1 MKLDLLAIAAHPDDV
16 ELTCGGTLIKMAQ
29 LGYKTGV
36 LDLTRGEMGT
46 RGTPETRLQE
56 AQRAGE
62 IMGVAVRSNLS
73 LPDARLEVSE
83 EYKLAVAAK
92 IREWQ
97 PHTMILPYWEGRHPD
112 HYNGAKLSYEG
123 CFLAGLKQLSL
134 PGEAFR
140 PFKILYSTTYDET
153 VRPSF
158 AVDITA
164 QFERR
169 HEAILAYESQFRPK
183 KREDSS
189 KVHIPLDEL
198 EDRVNLT
205 SRYYGRMIGVKY
217 AEPFLVR
224 EILQVDDVVKMPVR
238 SV

>member
-46 RGTPETRLQE
+46 RGTPEMRLQE
-56 AQRAGE
+56 SQRAGE
-62 IMGVAVRSNLS
+62 IMGVAVRANLS

-97 PHTMILPYWEGRHPD
+97 PHTVILPYWEGRHPD
-112 HYNGAKLSYEG
+112 HYNAAKLSYEG
-123 CFLAGLKQLSL
+123 CFLAGLKQLPL
-134 PGEAFR
+134 PGEPFR

-205 SRYYGRMIGVKY
+205 SRHYGRLIGVKY

-224 EILQVDDVVKMPVR
+224 EILQVDDVVKMPIR
-238 SV
+238 SI

>member
-46 RGTPETRLQE
+46 RGTPEIRLQE
-56 AQRAGE
+56 SQRAGE
-62 IMGVAVRSNLS
+62 IMGLAVRANLS

-97 PHTMILPYWEGRHPD
+97 PQTVILPYWEGRHPD
-112 HYNGAKLSYEG
+112 HYNAAKLSYEG
-123 CFLAGLKQLSL
+123 CFLAGLKQLSI

-205 SRYYGRMIGVKY
+205 SRHYGRMIGVKY

-224 EILQVDDVVKMPVR
+224 EILQIDDVVKMPVR

>member
-1 MKLDLLAIAAHPDDV
+1 MRLDLLAIAAHPDDV

-46 RGTPETRLQE
+46 RGTPETRVQE

-62 IMGVAVRSNLS
+62 IMGVAIRANLS

-97 PHTMILPYWEGRHPD
+97 PHTVILPYWEGRHPD
-112 HYNGAKLSYEG
+112 HYNAAKLSYEG
-123 CFLAGLKQLSL
+123 CFLAGLRQLSL

-183 KREDSS
+183 KRDDSS

-205 SRYYGRMIGVKY
+205 SLHYGRMIGVKY

-238 SV
+238 SI

>member
-16 ELTCGGTLIKMAQ
+16 ELTCGGTLIKMGQ
-29 LGYKTGV
+29 KGYKTGV

-46 RGTPETRLQE
+46 RGTPETRLHE
-56 AQRAGE
+56 AARAAK
-62 IMGVAVRSNLS
+62 IMGLKMRANLG
-73 LPDARLEVSE
+73 LPDARLEVNE
-83 EYKLAVAAK
+83 RYKFAVAAK

-97 PHTMILPYWEGRHPD
+97 PHTVILPYWEGRHPD
-112 HYNGAKLSYEG
+112 HYTAARLAYEG
-123 CFLAGLKQLSL
+123 CFLAGLKQLAL

-169 HEAILAYESQFRPK
+169 RQAILAYESQFRLK
-183 KREDSS
+183 KRERNA

-198 EDRVNLT
+198 ENRVNLT
-205 SRYYGRMIGVKY
+205 SRYYGRMIGVQY

-224 EILQVDDVVKMPVR
+224 EVMQIEDVVKMPVR

>member
-16 ELTCGGTLIKMAQ
+16 ELTCGGTLIKMSQ

-46 RGTPETRLQE
+46 RGTPETRLE
-56 AQRAGE
+56 ESQRAGE
-62 IMGVAVRSNLS
+62 IMGVAIRANLS
-73 LPDARLEVSE
+73 LPDAHLEASE
-83 EYKLAVAAK
+83 SYKLAVAAK

-97 PHTMILPYWEGRHPD
+97 PHTVILPYWEGRHPD
-112 HYNGAKLSYEG
+112 HYNASKLCYEG
-123 CFLAGLKQLSL
+123 CFLAGLKQLSIA
-134 PGEAFR
+134 GEAFR
-140 PFKILYSTTYDET
+140 PFKILYATAYDES

-158 AVDITA
+158 AVDVTA

-169 HEAILAYESQFRPK
+169 HEAILAYESQFRPR

-189 KVHIPLDEL
+189 KVYIPLDEL

-205 SRYYGRMIGVKY
+205 SRHYGRMIGVKY

-238 SV
+238 SI

>member
-16 ELTCGGTLIKMAQ
+16 ELTCGGTLIKMSQ

-46 RGTPETRLQE
+46 RGTPEMRLE
-56 AQRAGE
+56 ESQRAGE
-62 IMGVAVRSNLS
+62 IMGISVRANLS

-97 PHTMILPYWEGRHPD
+97 PHTVILPYWEGRHPD
-112 HYNGAKLSYEG
+112 HYNAAKLSYEG
-123 CFLAGLKQLSL
+123 CFLAGLRQLSL

-183 KREDSS
+183 KRDDSS

-205 SRYYGRMIGVKY
+205 SRHYGRMIGVKY

-238 SV
+238 SI

>member
-46 RGTPETRLQE
+46 RGTPEVRLQE
-56 AQRAGE
+56 SQRAGE
-62 IMGVAVRSNLS
+62 IMGLAVRANLS
-73 LPDARLEVSE
+73 LPDARLEASE

-97 PHTMILPYWEGRHPD
+97 PHTVILPYWEGRHPD
-112 HYNGAKLSYEG
+112 HYNASKLSYEG
-123 CFLAGLKQLSL
+123 CFLAGLKQLSI

-140 PFKILYSTTYDET
+140 PFKILYATTYDES

-183 KREDSS
+183 KRDDSS

-205 SRYYGRMIGVKY
+205 SRHYGRMIGVKY

-224 EILQVDDVVKMPVR
+224 EILQVDDVVKMPVS